1 MNERVERF
9 IESVKKEE
17 FDKRES
23 WKKKQLMAWGLT
35 EKEYSCEG
43 VQSERYNLVEVNEE
57 GKALYY
63 REVPIEVSDEEF
75 EAMENAVAEKEL
87 CKWSKGI
94 SSNENYFEA
103 FKSLPKILFWI
114 SVTVSV
120 LTGLLLAAIYD
131 GAFLLVGIV
140 GVVVSFITYIL
151 TKIMISPI
159 VLTVEYLYLL
169 LNKNK

>member
-1 MNERVERF
+1 MNERVEKF

-35 EKEYSCEG
+35 EKEYSCDG
-43 VQSERYNLVEVNEE
+43 VQSDKYNLVEINEE

-63 REVPIEVSDEEF
+63 REIPMNVSNEEF

-131 GAFLLVGIV
+131 GAFLLVGFV